1 MKQANVKQQPDRVKS
16 DKEKEQVQ
24 PHQMDEK
31 ASIGG
36 DYNSGVTSDDPEE
49 KDQIEKQASLGKAQP
64 KSQKEKDEDG
74 KVLTKENLPD
84 ATNESKGKMGSG
96 QRQDSN

>member
-1 MKQANVKQQPDRVKS
+1 MEQANVKQQPERGP

-36 DYNSGVTSDDPEE
+36 DYNSGVTSDDPDE
-49 KDQIEKQASLGKAQP
+49 KDQIEKQASLGKSQP
-64 KSQKEKDEDG
+64 KSQKEKEEEG
-74 KVLTKENLPD
+74 N
-84 ATNESKGKMGSG
+84 G
-96 QRQDSN
+96 QDSN